1 MEDINY
7 FKDMFESIPNYRK
20 IILLCFII
28 KRDDVIL
35 REFGLSDDFI
45 EKLYNDCK
53 QIMISDMDQ
62 YFSHIKNLEESI
74 IEKILI
80 K

>member
-7 FKDMFESIPNYRK
+7 FIDMSESIHDYKK

-28 KRDDVIL
+28 KRDDTMMKD
-35 REFGLSDDFI
+35 FGLSDDFI

-53 QIMISDMDQ
+53 RIMESDMDE

-74 IEKILI
+74 LENIS
-80 K
+80 

>member
-7 FKDMFESIPNYRK
+7 FKDMLNSIPYYRK

-28 KRDDVIL
+28 KRDDALL

-45 EKLYNDCK
+45 EKVYNDCK
-53 QIMISDMDQ
+53 QIMESDMD
-62 YFSHIKNLEESI
+62 E
-74 IEKILI
+74 
-80 K
+80 

>member
-7 FKDMFESIPNYRK
+7 FKDMLESLPNYRK

-28 KRDDVIL
+28 KKDDIML

-53 QIMISDMDQ
+53 QKMISDMDQ
-62 YFSHIKNLEESI
+62 YFTHIKNLEESI

>member
-7 FKDMFESIPNYRK
+7 FKDMLNSLPYYRK
-20 IILLCFII
+20 IIFLCFII
-28 KRDDVIL
+28 KRDETML
-35 REFGLSDDFI
+35 KEFGLSDDFI

-53 QIMISDMDQ
+53 QTMESDMDQ

-74 IEKILI
+74 LEK
-80 K
+80 KY

>member
-7 FKDMFESIPNYRK
+7 FKDMLESIPNYRK
-20 IILLCFII
+20 FILLTFII
-28 KRDDVIL
+28 KRDIVML
-35 REFGLSDDFI
+35 EEFGLSDNFI

-62 YFSHIKNLEESI
+62 YYSHIKNLETVDN
-74 IEKILI
+74 
-80 K
+80 

>member
-7 FKDMFESIPNYRK
+7 FKDMLESIPNYRK

-62 YFSHIKNLEESI
+62 NFSHIKNLEESI

>member
-7 FKDMFESIPNYRK
+7 FKDMLNSIPYYRK
-20 IILLCFII
+20 IIFLCFII
-28 KRDDVIL
+28 KQDDTML
-35 REFGLSDDFI
+35 KEFGLSDDFI
-45 EKLYNDCK
+45 EKLYNDFK

-74 IEKILI
+74 LENIS
-80 K
+80 

>member
-7 FKDMFESIPNYRK
+7 FKDLLESIRENRK

-28 KRDDVIL
+28 KQDNIIL
-35 REFGLSDDFI
+35 KEIGMSEDFI
-45 EKLYNDCK
+45 KKLYNEYKEILKGELDE
-53 QIMISDMDQ
+53 
-62 YFSHIKNLEESI
+62 YNSHLKNLEESI
-74 IEKILI
+74 IERILN

>member
-7 FKDMFESIPNYRK
+7 FKDMLESIPNYRK

>member
-7 FKDMFESIPNYRK
+7 FKDMLNSIPYYRK
-20 IILLCFII
+20 IILLCFFI
-28 KRDDVIL
+28 KRDDTML

-53 QIMISDMDQ
+53 QIMESDMDQ

-74 IEKILI
+74 LENNSY
-80 K
+80 

>member
-7 FKDMFESIPNYRK
+7 FKDMLESIPNYRK

-28 KRDDVIL
+28 KRDDIML

-45 EKLYNDCK
+45 EKLYDDCK

-80 K
+80 N

>member
-7 FKDMFESIPNYRK
+7 FKDMFESIHDYKK
-20 IILLCFII
+20 IILLCFIN
-28 KRDDVIL
+28 KRDDTML
-35 REFGLSDDFI
+35 KEFGLSDDFI

-53 QIMISDMDQ
+53 QIMESDMDE

-74 IEKILI
+74 LGNIS
-80 K
+80 

>member
-1 MEDINY
+1 MLN
-7 FKDMFESIPNYRK
+7 SIPNYTK

-28 KRDDVIL
+28 KRDDIML
-35 REFGLSDDFI
+35 KEFGLSDDI
-45 EKLYNDCK
+45 IKKLYNDCK

-62 YFSHIKNLEESI
+62 YFSHIKNLEVSV

-80 K
+80 N

>member
-7 FKDMFESIPNYRK
+7 FKDMLDSIPYFRK

-28 KRDDVIL
+28 KRDDAML

-45 EKLYNDCK
+45 KKFYNGCK
-53 QIMISDMDQ
+53 QIMNSVMDE

-74 IEKILI
+74 LENNS
-80 K
+80 

>member
-7 FKDMFESIPNYRK
+7 FKDMLESIPNYRK

-28 KRDDVIL
+28 KRDNVML
-35 REFGLSDDFI
+35 REFGLLDNFI
-45 EKLYNDCK
+45 KKLYDDCK

-62 YFSHIKNLEESI
+62 YFSHIKILEESI

-80 K
+80 

>member
-7 FKDMFESIPNYRK
+7 FKDMLESTPNHRK

>member
-1 MEDINY
+1 ML
-7 FKDMFESIPNYRK
+7 ESIPNYRK
-20 IILLCFII
+20 IRLLCFII
-28 KRDDVIL
+28 RRDDVML

-53 QIMISDMDQ
+53 QIMFSDMNQ

-80 K
+80 

>member
-7 FKDMFESIPNYRK
+7 FKDILESIPNYRK

-28 KRDDVIL
+28 KRDDIIL
-35 REFGLSDDFI
+35 REFGLSDNFI
-45 EKLYNDCK
+45 KKLYDDCK

>member
-7 FKDMFESIPNYRK
+7 FKDMLNSIPYYRK

-28 KRDDVIL
+28 KRDDIIL

-45 EKLYNDCK
+45 ETLYNDCK
-53 QIMISDMDQ
+53 QMMESDMDQ
-62 YFSHIKNLEESI
+62 YFSHIKNLEDSI
-74 IEKILI
+74 LEKIS
-80 K
+80 

>member
-7 FKDMFESIPNYRK
+7 FKDMLESIPNYRK

-28 KRDDVIL
+28 KRDDIML

-53 QIMISDMDQ
+53 QIMINDMNQ
-62 YFSHIKNLEESI
+62 NFSHIKNLEGQ
-74 IEKILI
+74 
-80 K
+80 

>member
-7 FKDMFESIPNYRK
+7 FKDMLESIPNYRK

-53 QIMISDMDQ
+53 QIMTSDMDQ
-62 YFSHIKNLEESI
+62 YFSQIKNLEESI